1 MPLHHTNAKIN
12 DSKRETLIKI
22 RNSEDNKD
30 HSNRGSNSSSPES
43 RLSISKNSLILKAA
57 QSAKK
62 IVHKVDTF
70 KNTG

>member
-22 RNSEDNKD
+22 RNSEDNKE

-43 RLSISKNSLILKAA
+43 RLSSKNSLILKAA